1 MYMGRPHF
9 HPSWDPNPS
18 MKTGQCNDL
27 QLRIGGMKARTK
39 RVSSTKSKSMK
50 LWWKDPEIKRRGRVA
65 RYKLYGAEGKVK
77 RSLKK
82 GYRWFKRKCLEIVRT
97 IWNTLTD
104 LKTLKAQMSKFPIQF
119 VCTNN
124 VRTSVYPTYVCT
136 RLSWLQI
143 SMHACNGKVIVG
155 SNFWILEVF
164 FFPHL
169 WDLGRWMFLKCC
181 FN

>member
-1 MYMGRPHF
+1 MEEIRYRSYAVGGCRNNLEMVNVRRLSENRTMYMGRPHF

-97 IWNTLTD
+97 I
-104 LKTLKAQMSKFPIQF
+104 
-119 VCTNN
+119 
-124 VRTSVYPTYVCT
+124 
-136 RLSWLQI
+136 
-143 SMHACNGKVIVG
+143 
-155 SNFWILEVF
+155 
-164 FFPHL
+164 
-169 WDLGRWMFLKCC
+169 
-181 FN
+181 